1 MKCATIAIYAN
12 NNVTE
17 DGLPSVIANQRLG
30 LCVFRNYPAAC
41 ANTANRGMLMTV
53 YTVIK

>member
-17 DGLPSVIANQRLG
+17 DGLSSVIANQRLG

-41 ANTANRGMLMTV
+41 ANTANRVMLMTV